1 MTNYDETA
9 GTEDPKSLLEE
20 LRRTMD
26 AEDSTLAHPDEPT
39 DNETWGDTHLGGA
52 QLSSSAVVMAAA
64 DLVIP
69 PQEPRPEARSRMI
82 EAASR
87 ALAERRKTNG
97 LLPVLLRTARERS
110 GMTVVDVAG
119 QTELP
124 EQTIRALEAGDAEV
138 NLHLEVDTTVAWI
151 RSVPV
156 DRTKALASLRRSL
169 QTGWTGDLT
178 LAAGLYER
186 PASVDEY
193 IEQVAARLGSN
204 NEKEAP

>member
-9 GTEDPKSLLEE
+9 GTEDPKFLLEE

-26 AEDSTLAHPDEPT
+26 AEDSTSALPDEPT
-39 DNETWGDTHLGGA
+39 DNETWGDSHLGEA
-52 QLSSSAVVMAAA
+52 QLSSSAVMMAAA

-82 EAASR
+82 EAAGR

-97 LLPVLLRTARERS
+97 LLPVLLRTAREQR
-110 GMTVVDVAG
+110 GMTVADVAG
-119 QTELP
+119 KTQFP

-138 NLHLEVDTTVAWI
+138 NLHLAVDTTVAWI

-156 DRTKALASLRRSL
+156 DRTKALDSLRRSL

-178 LAAGLYER
+178 LAAGMSER
-186 PASVDEY
+186 SASVDEY
-193 IEQVAARLGSN
+193 IERVAARLDSD
-204 NEKEAP
+204 NEEEAP